1 MQEMDL
7 EQGAI
12 PLVDKEE
19 QDPTRIEEEEGE
31 EEDGSGSRSSINLAM
46 LTDKSQLERLALLL
60 RNNEEALMRRVM
72 RSEQER
78 VEYIRTVTDAYRLSV
93 ALLQDCTALMEE
105 SKSRPEAAA
114 QVVARDVHDYVI
126 YGLNLCMQ
134 NVRNCCMRVDVL
146 GKLRAHY
153 DALAQ
158 GLADDPAA
166 VAAEAAEFKAS
177 MWEYCYSHRS
187 AAARAR
193 SRDYSN
199 VLRLEGVDLPELLRR
214 QQVTLGPGYAGD
226 FEDLKDSQKLEVY
239 NSVIVASGR
248 AKLPDQLVLSGRSA
262 RKGKTLAEAISVF
275 IMAAGNMVYDVFT
288 TEHNA
293 EAILRGSLNVMAAVG
308 AFAVDVAVTGA
319 VTKAVASAGLGLF
332 ACSLAGFVVGAIAGL
347 IFITVS
353 GRLIDLIIG
362 SPRKVPPIRDL
373 KFHTAVMPDGMTLAN
388 QIARQ

>member
-1 MQEMDL
+1 MDL

-19 QDPTRIEEEEGE
+19 QDPTRMEEQEEEEEGE

-93 ALLQDCTALMEE
+93 ALLQDCTTLREE
-105 SKSRPEAAA
+105 STAPEAAP
-114 QVVARDVHDYVI
+114 VARDVHDYVI

-166 VAAEAAEFKAS
+166 VAAEAAEFRAS

-275 IMAAGNMVYDVFT
+275 IMAAGNMVYDVYT
-288 TEHNA
+288 AEHNA

-319 VTKAVASAGLGLF
+319 VTKAVANAGAALF

>member
-12 PLVDKEE
+12 PLVDRDE
-19 QDPTRIEEEEGE
+19 QGPARMEEEEE
-31 EEDGSGSRSSINLAM
+31 EEKGSRSTSNLAM
-46 LTDKSQLERLALLL
+46 LTEKSQLERLALLL

-72 RSEQER
+72 KSEQER
-78 VEYIRTVTDAYRLSV
+78 VEYIGTVTNAYRLSV
-93 ALLQDCTALMEE
+93 ALLQDCTALREE
-105 SKSRPEAAA
+105 STPEAA
-114 QVVARDVHDYVI
+114 QVARDVHDYVI

-158 GLADDPAA
+158 GLADDPDA

-177 MWEYCYSHRS
+177 MREYCYSHRS

-193 SRDYSN
+193 SREYSN

-214 QQVTLGPGYAGD
+214 QQVTLGYAGD

-248 AKLPDQLVLSGRSA
+248 AKLPDQLILSGRSG

-362 SPRKVPPIRDL
+362 SPRKVPPIQDL